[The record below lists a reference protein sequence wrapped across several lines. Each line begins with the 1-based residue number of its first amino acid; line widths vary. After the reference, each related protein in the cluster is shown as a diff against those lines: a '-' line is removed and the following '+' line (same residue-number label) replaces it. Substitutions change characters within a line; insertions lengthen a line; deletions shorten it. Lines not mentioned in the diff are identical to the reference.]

1 MKTQRLNLVVLL
13 FHKTFILLFI
23 YYINLV
29 CPIWQMM
36 KSFVA
41 SFFSF
46 FLFFSIF
53 FQLFYLNNFFCIIFF
68 AFTANINNL
77 IHYTCA
83 HSICIAEYLIQ
94 NKPRTFGGNREKTLS
109 LFLLSRPDSLRNRRR
124 QSTLSLEL
132 LYIGAWK
139 TANKSAAENARLD
152 GVHFASEI
160 LFDTAVSR
168 ICRSV
173 AIENARVADSTTFY
187 IGTGGFGFG
196 R

>member
-1 MKTQRLNLVVLL
+1 MMINHLL
-13 FHKTFILLFI
+13 PL
-23 YYINLV
+23 
-29 CPIWQMM
+29 
-36 KSFVA
+36 
-41 SFFSF
+41 F
-46 FLFFSIF
+46 FLFFCFFLFLF

-68 AFTANINNL
+68 AFIIANINNL

-152 GVHFASEI
+152 GVYLPQRFFSIQRFLGYAGLLRSRMLEWQSTLP
-160 LFDTAVSR
+160 LFISGQEDSDLEDSR
-168 ICRSV
+168 
-173 AIENARVADSTTFY
+173 
-187 IGTGGFGFG
+187 IGTGAV
-196 R
+196 RKRDRAR